1 MTTGLLGQ
9 VHRPQRTFSG
19 GHGSFS
25 RTDWVT
31 TAGRSRQD
39 KTGVTAL
46 KREETKQDKVPA
58 SHSAS
63 AGLSVH
69 AEGQGGLRK
78 FTEACFA
85 VPGDL
90 SYLFCRERIPG
101 GYEGRRRVRMIP
113 WRAGG
118 QPGASPDGEPSG
130 QGGRMKG

>member
-1 MTTGLLGQ
+1 MQEAKKRASELERRGACPLGSWDKFTGHGGLSLGD
-9 VHRPQRTFSG
+9 T
-19 GHGSFS
+19 GSFS

-69 AEGQGGLRK
+69 AEGAGRGCGGYR
-78 FTEACFA
+78 ACFA

-90 SYLFCRERIPG
+90 SYLFCRERESLE
-101 GYEGRRRVRMIP
+101 GYEGRRGV
-113 WRAGG
+113 
-118 QPGASPDGEPSG
+118 
-130 QGGRMKG
+130 